1 MLEQQLAVGGTYRF
15 TFKPEFVR
23 HGVCPSGTTCLHKGG
38 GVFKVQQICTYV
50 EILQANINLYANF
63 FAPLGY
69 STDEYQKYYNGKP
82 EDQYTPEY
90 TALQVPVEYYQPST
104 QVIDGKATE
113 VQEKVK
119 GISHRLVETGKSVRT
134 RHFLEEISYGFNP
147 IYKLIDVVDP
157 DDIVYAPEKTI
168 LGVPEIGIREYQN
181 MTLAITVGY
190 WDDASK
196 LDGLILNV
204 RERLAAYGIR
214 PQNLEAFSAESKWM
228 TPEEYDEVVKDRQP
242 GKLVE
247 INSENKSNYTGRT
260 VIVDG
265 EFKKLVDDT
274 VNNPPTLKDNEVG
287 VSKFCQTPG
296 TIIDSIPFMNKVDL
310 STSPTFEANKRYFVR
325 VTVGSR
331 EHERSLMG
339 DDGHR
344 ILHYG
349 DEFVELVEGEDYAVG
364 DQLVRYVPY
373 ASYDMEVKNKY
384 SAALDKDDTSLKAFI
399 DDGPA
404 YGIILSPKLAKEYLE
419 AGVTLYTDSDSA
431 NPGKYVEF
439 TGSDIAEDDLTAYF
453 YKVSE
458 HTWLE
463 YNGDRSAHIG
473 NKCLYLCATTNQDF
487 FFLDYSNTSSSG
499 LDHLGK
505 RFSYITRFNT
515 KVTLD
520 ITVDALIGLSN
531 DVEVARI
538 FAEDANLARAYDGR
552 WYTFTKKN
560 GEIFKNNTWYDLYQ
574 NRVAILDKT
583 ETYVPVDKSSVT
595 VPSAGEEYYKKVGN
609 SYSLGGTTTDS
620 GNLIWDPNISTVYV
634 KRRGTAAFNENNGSN
649 SPGSIV
655 GANGTVWGRCYV
667 TTDNMERSYIKKYYD
682 ELYENT
688 RLQAKV
694 AALEKALIDLNSR
707 NNG

>member
-23 HGVCPSGTTCLHKGG
+23 HGVCPSGTECLHKGG

-90 TALQVPVEYYQPST
+90 TALQVPVEYYETTTKLFPKENT
-104 QVIDGKATE
+104 DPVEYEARDI
-113 VQEKVK
+113 QEKVK

-274 VNNPPTLKDNEVG
+274 VNNPPALKDNEVG

-310 STSPTFEANKRYFVR
+310 STNPTFEANKRYFVR
-325 VTVGSR
+325 VTVGS
-331 EHERSLMG
+331 EPHERSLT
-339 DDGHR
+339 DNEGHH

-373 ASYDMEVKNKY
+373 SSYDMEVKSKY
-384 SAALDKDDTSLKAFI
+384 SNALDKNDTNLKAFT

-419 AGVTLYTDSDSA
+419 AGVTLYTDSDPA

-439 TGSDIAEDDLTAYF
+439 TGSDIAEDDQTAYF

-458 HTWLE
+458 HTWTP
-463 YNGDRSAHIG
+463 YNDENRPENGLVGD
-473 NKCLYLCATTNQDF
+473 KCLYLCVTTNQDF
-487 FFLDYSNTSSSG
+487 FFLDYSNADSPG

-531 DVEVARI
+531 NVEVARI
-538 FAEDANLARAYDGR
+538 FVEGGNLNNVYKGR
-552 WYTFTKKN
+552 WYEFTKEN
-560 GEIFKNNTWYDLYQ
+560 GQIKKDNTWYTLYQ
-574 NRVAILDKT
+574 KRIAILD
-583 ETYVPVDKSSVT
+583 DRGSSV
-595 VPSAGEEYYKKVGN
+595 
-609 SYSLGGTTTDS
+609 
-620 GNLIWDPNISTVYV
+620 
-634 KRRGTAAFNENNGSN
+634 FNENNGDH

-655 GANGTVWGRCYV
+655 GVNGTVWGRCYV